1 MMRSFASDN
10 NSGVHPDVMDAI
22 AKANVEHAVG
32 YGDDLYTSE
41 AVKAIRTVFGGEAD
55 VFFVFNGTGA
65 NVVALRACTQPFHS
79 ILAAETAH
87 IAVDE
92 CGAPVA
98 QTGCQLKEIVTTDGK
113 LTPELIQTRLT
124 GLGEVHHSQPKV
136 VYLAQCTE
144 LGTVYTIEEI
154 KRIADFI
161 HDYGMYL
168 HMDGARL
175 ANAAVSL
182 GCSLRQITVDAGV
195 DILSFGG
202 TKNGMMIGESVI
214 SFRKELSENLGYIR
228 KQSAQLYSK
237 MRYVSCQFSA
247 YLRNDLW
254 RRNAIHANE
263 MARKLKNGIEQIA
276 PVEFT
281 QSVDANILL
290 LQLPEK
296 MIPLLQ
302 KDYFFYVW
310 NDVRHE
316 IRLVT
321 SFDTTQNDIDR
332 FLTDFERIYKSL

>member
-1 MMRSFASDN
+1 MRSFASDN
-10 NSGVHPDVMDAI
+10 NSGVHPSVMNAI
-22 AKANVEHAVG
+22 VEANVDHAVG
-32 YGDDLYTSE
+32 YGDDSYTNE
-41 AVKAIRTVFGGEAD
+41 AIRAVRSVFGKMAD

-65 NVVALRACTQPFHS
+65 NVVALRACTQPFHA
-79 ILAAETAH
+79 IIAAETAH

-98 QTGCQLKEIVTTDGK
+98 QTGCQLKEIVTTNGK
-113 LTPELIQTRLT
+113 LTPELIQPRLA
-124 GLGEVHHSQPKV
+124 GFGEVHHSQPKV

-144 LGTVYTIEEI
+144 LGTVYTVDEI
-154 KRIADFI
+154 KRIADFV
-161 HDYGMYL
+161 HGYGMYL

-182 GCSLRQITVDAGV
+182 GCSLREMTVDAGV

-214 SFRKELSENLGYIR
+214 SFRRELSENLGYIR

-237 MRYVSCQFSA
+237 MRYVSCQFTA
-247 YLRNDLW
+247 YLKNDLW
-254 RRNAIHANE
+254 KSNAVHANE
-263 MARKLKNGIEQIA
+263 MAQKLKEGIKRIA

-290 LQLPEK
+290 LRLPSK

-310 NDVRHE
+310 NEACNEV
-316 IRLVT
+316 RLVT
-321 SFDTTQNDIDR
+321 SFDTTQDDIDR